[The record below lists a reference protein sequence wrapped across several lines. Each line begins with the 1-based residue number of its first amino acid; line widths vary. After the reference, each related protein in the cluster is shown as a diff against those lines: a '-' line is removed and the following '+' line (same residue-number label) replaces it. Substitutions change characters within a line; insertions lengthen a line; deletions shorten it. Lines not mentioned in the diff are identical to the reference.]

1 VPLEVV
7 STFCGWL
14 SSNLEMDSLLRDFR
28 HAVRNLARTP
38 GFALVTI
45 LTLALGIGANTA
57 IFSVVNA
64 VILRPLGY
72 PHPEQ
77 LVYISSQFPAMGF
90 DQFWIS
96 PPEFL
101 EFQERTHAFAV
112 IGAFA
117 TGQANLT
124 APDRPRRV
132 NAGQASADLFR
143 TLGVNAQYG
152 RTFDAAETR
161 PNGPR
166 VTILSNE
173 LWRSAFGGSASIL
186 NSEIEINGVRRTVI
200 GIMPP
205 GFDVADGRI
214 ELWNPLVL
222 DPANRTGNRGSHYLY
237 LIGRLAPGAT
247 LASANGELDSLLA
260 GWRSS
265 LGASVNAANAGMV
278 HAPDPKDHR
287 LRLDALQ
294 TQIVGS
300 ARTAVFVLQGA
311 VVFVLLIACANLA
324 NLLLA
329 RAESRHKEFAVR
341 AALGAGRAR
350 LLRQF
355 MVEGCVLSCTG
366 AALGLAVAIAGVR
379 ALIAAY
385 PDSLPR
391 SAEVTLDL
399 GVLAF
404 TLLVGLATG
413 AIFGLAP
420 LLHLGAD
427 ATSLALKEGGTRA
440 TAGAG
445 RNRVRRA
452 LVAAE
457 VALAVALV
465 IGAGLLLRTVMNL
478 SNVDSGF
485 NRSRLVTFAVTLP
498 NAKYARPEQVR
509 GFYTRLLDDLRSIGG
524 VQSVAAMSGL
534 PPLRQVNA
542 NDTDIENY
550 TPPPKG
556 PFANVD
562 YYNLVTAGYVET
574 MGIPVLEGRAFL
586 PTDALGTTVMI
597 NETMART
604 FYKGTSAIGRRVR
617 PSAPP
622 SFKVPWFTIVGVLK
636 DVKQGG
642 VDKKTGT
649 ELYLNFDQITTVN
662 SGYGVGTMNIVMR
675 TSQPPDTMASSIRAI
690 VGGLDSTLPI
700 VKLRSV
706 DEVFDESIGRPRLLA
721 QLLGIFAAL
730 ALLLAA
736 IGSYGVL
743 SYMVTERRRE
753 IGIRM
758 ALGADRASVL
768 RMVLGQGLRLTLFG
782 ILAGLSAAFALNRL
796 IASLLFGVK
805 PTDPA
810 TIGGVVLLITT
821 VALIA
826 CYLPARGATRVDPMI
841 VLREE

>member
-1 VPLEVV
+1 M
-7 STFCGWL
+7 GA
-14 SSNLEMDSLLRDFR
+14 LLRDVR
-28 HAVRNLARTP
+28 HAARSLLRTP

-72 PHPEQ
+72 PQPDR
-77 LVYISSQFPAMGF
+77 LIYISSQFPQMGF

-101 EFQERTHAFAV
+101 EFQERTRAFSV
-112 IGAFA
+112 VGAFA

-132 NAGQASADLFR
+132 SSGQASVGLFKA
-143 TLGVNAQYG
+143 LGVNAMSG
-152 RTFDAAETR
+152 RTFEAAETI

-166 VTILSNE
+166 VAILSYE
-173 LWRSAFGGSASIL
+173 LWKSAFGGSAGVLGSQ
-186 NSEIEINGVRRTVI
+186 IEVNGIRRSVV

-205 GFDVADGRI
+205 HFDVADQHV
-214 ELWNPLVL
+214 EVWAPLL
-222 DPANRTGNRGSHYLY
+222 IDPSNRGNRGSHFLY
-237 LIGRLAPGAT
+237 LIGRLADGAT
-247 LASANGELDSLLA
+247 LPSAKAEIDTLLA
-260 GWRSS
+260 GWPSS
-265 LGASVNAANAGMV
+265 ISRAADATRGP
-278 HAPDPKDHR
+278 HTPDTENHR
-287 LRLDALQ
+287 LRLDPLQ
-294 TQIVGS
+294 LQIVGS

-341 AALGAGRAR
+341 SALGAGTWR

-355 MVEGCVLSCTG
+355 MVEGCLLSFTG
-366 AALGLAVAIAGVR
+366 AALGLGVAVVGVR

-385 PDSLPR
+385 RDSLPR
-391 SAEVTLDL
+391 SADVALDL
-399 GVLAF
+399 GALAF
-404 TLLVGLATG
+404 TLIVGLATG
-413 AIFGLAP
+413 AVFGLAP
-420 LLHLGAD
+420 LLHLAGR
-427 ATSLALKEGGTRA
+427 ATSLALKEGGTRTA
-440 TAGAG
+440 TGAG
-445 RNRVRRA
+445 RNRIRRA

-485 NRSRLVTFAVTLP
+485 RRGQLVTFAVSLP
-498 NAKYARPEQVR
+498 GATYAKPDQVR
-509 GFYTRLLDDLRSIGG
+509 GFYERLLVQLGSTGG
-524 VQSVAAMSGL
+524 VQSVAGMTGL

-542 NDTDIENY
+542 NDTSIEGY
-550 TPPPKG
+550 RAPPKG
-556 PFANVD
+556 PFENVD
-562 YYNLVTAGYVET
+562 YYQTVTTGYVET
-574 MGIPVLEGRAFL
+574 MGIPVVEGRAFQRS
-586 PTDALGTTVMI
+586 DAARATVLI

-604 FYKGTSAIGRRVR
+604 FYKGQSPIGRRVK
-617 PSAPP
+617 PSGGGTI
-622 SFKVPWFTIVGVLK
+622 PWFTIVGVLK

-642 VDKKTGT
+642 VDQKTGT
-649 ELYLNFDQITTVN
+649 ELYFNLEQLTNNVPQFGI
-662 SGYGVGTMNIVMR
+662 GTMNIVLR
-675 TSQPPDTMASSIRAI
+675 TTQPAEALAGTIRQA
-690 VGGLDSTLPI
+690 VAGLDPSLP
-700 VKLRSV
+700 VEKLRTM
-706 DEVFDESIGRPRLLA
+706 DDVFGDAIGRPRLLA
-721 QLLGIFAAL
+721 QLLGIFAGL

-758 ALGADRASVL
+758 ALGADRRSVL
-768 RMVLGQGLRLTLFG
+768 RLVLSQGLRLTLFG
-782 ILAGLSAAFALNRL
+782 VVLGLAAAFAIDRL
-796 IASLLFGVK
+796 LASLLFGVR
-805 PTDPA
+805 PSDPVTIVA
-810 TIGGVVLLITT
+810 VVVLIGGV
-821 VALIA
+821 ALVA

>member
-1 VPLEVV
+1 
-7 STFCGWL
+7 
-14 SSNLEMDSLLRDFR
+14 MDALLRDLR
-28 HAVRNLARTP
+28 HAVRNLLRTP

-72 PHPEQ
+72 PQPDR
-77 LVYISSQFPAMGF
+77 LVYISSQFPKMGF
-90 DQFWIS
+90 DQFWVS

-101 EFQERTHAFAV
+101 EFQERTRAFAAV
-112 IGAFA
+112 GAFA
-117 TGQANLT
+117 SGQANLT
-124 APDRPRRV
+124 AGDRPRRV
-132 NAGQASADLFR
+132 NSGQASASLFKA
-143 TLGVNAQYG
+143 LGVAPMYG
-152 RTFDAAETR
+152 RTFEPAETL

-166 VTILSNE
+166 VAVLSYE
-173 LWRSAFGGSASIL
+173 LWKSAFGGNAGTLGSSV
-186 NSEIEINGVRRTVI
+186 EMNGIPRTVI

-205 GFDVADGRI
+205 RFDVADQHV
-214 ELWNPLVL
+214 EVWAPLQI
-222 DPANRTGNRGSHYLY
+222 DPANRRNRASHFLY
-237 LIGRLAPGAT
+237 LIGRLSEGAT
-247 LASANGELDSLLA
+247 LQSARAELDTLLA
-260 GWRSS
+260 AWPTTIARP
-265 LGASVNAANAGMV
+265 ANANFGP
-278 HAPDPKDHR
+278 HTPDPKNHR

-311 VVFVLLIACANLA
+311 VIFVLLIACANLA

-366 AALGLAVAIAGVR
+366 AALGLAVAVAGVR

-404 TLLVGLATG
+404 TLIVGLATG
-413 AIFGLAP
+413 AVFGLAP

-427 ATSLALKEGGTRA
+427 ATSLALKEGGTRS

-465 IGAGLLLRTVMNL
+465 IGAGLLLRTVMTL
-478 SNVDSGF
+478 SNVDTGF

-498 NAKYARPEQVR
+498 NAKYAKSDTVKT
-509 GFYTRLLDDLRSIGG
+509 FYTRLLDQLRSTSG
-524 VQSVAAMSGL
+524 VQSVTAMTGL
-534 PPLRQVNA
+534 PPLRQVDA
-542 NDTDIENY
+542 NDTTMEGY
-550 TPPPKG
+550 VAPPDG
-556 PFANVD
+556 PFNNID
-562 YYNLVTAGYVET
+562 YYQTVAGGYVEA
-574 MGIPVLEGRAFL
+574 MGIPVIEGRAFV
-586 PTDALGTTVMI
+586 PTDALTPNVMV
-597 NETMART
+597 NQTMGRT
-604 FYKGTSAIGRRVR
+604 FYKDQSAIGRRVK
-617 PSAPP
+617 PSGPA
-622 SFKVPWFTIVGVLK
+622 SANIPWYTIVGVLK

-642 VDKKTGT
+642 VDKKAGT
-649 ELYLNFDQITTVN
+649 ELYFNFDQRAAQSPTYN
-662 SGYGVGTMNIVMR
+662 PGTMNIVLR
-675 TSQPPDTMASSIRAI
+675 TTQPVEALAATIHAAVAS
-690 VGGLDSTLPI
+690 LDPALPV
-700 VKLRSV
+700 VKLQSME
-706 DEVFDESIGRPRLLA
+706 DVFADAIGRPRLLA
-721 QLLGIFAAL
+721 QLLGLFAGL

-743 SYMVTERRRE
+743 SYMVSERRRE

-768 RMVLGQGLRLTLFG
+768 RMVLSQGLKLTL
-782 ILAGLSAAFALNRL
+782 AGVLVGLTAAFGMNRL
-796 IASLLFGVK
+796 LASLLFGVR
-805 PTDPA
+805 PTDTL
-810 TIGGVVLLITT
+810 TIAAVVLLISG

-826 CYLPARGATRVDPMI
+826 CYLPARVATRVDPMI
-841 VLREE
+841 VLRDE

>member
-1 VPLEVV
+1 ME
-7 STFCGWL
+7 
-14 SSNLEMDSLLRDFR
+14 SLARDVR
-28 HAVRNLARTP
+28 HAVRILFRAP

-72 PHPEQ
+72 PHPDR
-77 LVYISSQFPAMGF
+77 LICISSQFPQLGF
-90 DQFWIS
+90 DQFWVS

-101 EFQERTHAFAV
+101 EFQERTRAFSV
-112 IGAFA
+112 VGAFS

-132 NAGQASADLFR
+132 NTVLASADLFR
-143 TLGVNAQYG
+143 ALGVNALYG
-152 RTFDAAETR
+152 RTFQMDETR
-161 PNGPR
+161 PNGPL
-166 VTILSNE
+166 VTMLSYE
-173 LWRSAFGGSASIL
+173 LWKSAFGGSPTVIGSQVEVNSI
-186 NSEIEINGVRRTVI
+186 RRTVV
-200 GIMPP
+200 GVMPP
-205 GFDVADGRI
+205 HFDVADQHA
-214 ELWNPLVL
+214 ELWNPLVIN
-222 DPANRTGNRGSHYLY
+222 PANRQNRGSHFLY
-237 LIGRLAPGAT
+237 LIGRLADGVT
-247 LASANGELDSLLA
+247 LAAAKDEVDTLLA
-260 GWRSS
+260 GWPAS
-265 LGASVNAANAGMV
+265 LGRPGNVQGGP
-278 HAPDPKDHR
+278 HTPDPVNHR
-287 LRLDALQ
+287 LRLDPLQ
-294 TQIVGS
+294 LQIVGG
-300 ARTAVFVLQGA
+300 ARTAVLVLQGA

-341 AALGAGRAR
+341 AALGAGRWG

-355 MVEGCVLSCTG
+355 VVEGCVLSLTG
-366 AALGLAVAIAGVR
+366 AVLGIGVAVAGVH

-391 SAEVTLDL
+391 SADVSLDF

-404 TLLVGLATG
+404 TLVVGLATG
-413 AIFGLAP
+413 AVFGLAP
-420 LLHLGAD
+420 LLHLAPD
-427 ATSLALKEGGTRA
+427 ATSMALKEGATRS
-440 TAGAG
+440 TGGSG

-452 LVAAE
+452 LVTAE
-457 VALAVALV
+457 IALAVALV

-485 NRSRLVTFAVTLP
+485 NRSRLVTFAIALP
-498 NAKYARPEQVR
+498 NAAYSKPELVRTFYA
-509 GFYTRLLDDLRSIGG
+509 RLLDDLRSTSG
-524 VQSVAAMSGL
+524 VQSVAAMTGL

-542 NDTDIENY
+542 NDTDIEGY
-550 TPPPKG
+550 VAPPEG

-562 YYNLVTAGYVET
+562 YYNVVTTGYVET
-574 MGIPVLEGRAFL
+574 MGIPVVEGRAFQPL
-586 PTDALGTTVMI
+586 DALGATVMI
-597 NETMART
+597 NRTMART
-604 FYKGTSAIGRRVR
+604 FYKDKSPIGRRVR

-622 SFKVPWFTIVGVLK
+622 SANVPWYTIVGVLK

-649 ELYLNFDQITTVN
+649 ELYFNLDQLNTGIGPMNVVLRTTRPAETL
-662 SGYGVGTMNIVMR
+662 SGTIRGVV
-675 TSQPPDTMASSIRAI
+675 A
-690 VGGLDSTLPI
+690 GLDASLPI

-706 DEVFDESIGRPRLLA
+706 DDVFSEAMGRPRLLA
-721 QLLGIFAAL
+721 QLLGIFAGL
-730 ALLLAA
+730 AILLAA

-758 ALGADRASVL
+758 ALGADRGSVL
-768 RMVLGQGLRLTLFG
+768 RMVLTQGMRLTLAG
-782 ILAGLSAAFALNRL
+782 VLVGLSAAFALSRM
-796 IASLLFGVK
+796 IRSLLFGVS

-810 TIGGVVLLITT
+810 TIAAVVGLISV
-821 VALIA
+821 VALVA
-826 CYLPARGATRVDPMI
+826 CYLPARGATWVDPML